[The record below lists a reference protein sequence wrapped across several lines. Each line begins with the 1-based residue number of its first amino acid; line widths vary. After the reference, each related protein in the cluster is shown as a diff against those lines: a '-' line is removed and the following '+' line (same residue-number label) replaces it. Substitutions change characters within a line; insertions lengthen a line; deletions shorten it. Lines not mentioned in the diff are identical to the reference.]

1 MRDLFSKK
9 CANLNF
15 LSILNL
21 RLQNELLVYND
32 VYRHRGVNELSK
44 NGYFMLF
51 AL

>member
-21 RLQNELLVYND
+21 RLQTESLVKKD
-32 VYRHRGVNELSK
+32 VYRQLDVNELSK
-44 NGYFMLF
+44 NVYF
-51 AL
+51 